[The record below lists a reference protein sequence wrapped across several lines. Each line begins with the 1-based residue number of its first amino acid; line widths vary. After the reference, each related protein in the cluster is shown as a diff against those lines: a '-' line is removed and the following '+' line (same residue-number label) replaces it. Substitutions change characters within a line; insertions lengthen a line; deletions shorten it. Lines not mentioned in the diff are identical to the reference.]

1 MILQLIILLLVA
13 RLSLN
18 AELAELEKQMAAFK
32 LKMERQDT
40 ELKQLKNI
48 TEIQNEK
55 ISLLHKLNTD
65 LQQELRNHS
74 SVISDLQNQ
83 QEQLENLTKL
93 LQKKDMLTELDDRDL
108 QQDLNDLFN
117 ISNNQHRQI
126 QFLWKELRENDTKL
140 RQIMEA
146 EMVALDN
153 KYLNITNNHFQQMQN
168 FTARLNQNTSKE
180 LLNILNKS
188 QKQINKQNTEIAKIN
203 NIFEH
208 KGWPCQWHGQ
218 DISLSKC
225 V

>member
-117 ISNNQHRQI
+117 ISNNQNRQI

-188 QKQINKQNTEIAKIN
+188 QKQINKQNTEITKIN
-203 NIFEH
+203 NIFEN